1 MNRENN
7 AKDFAI
13 DKVKEILNIIQDLK
27 YARSMYLIHQ
37 GSEEIE
43 RLSKGILEHLE
54 YLDLNPDLLDK
65 GEEE

>member
-1 MNRENN
+1 MRENN

-37 GSEEIE
+37 GCDEIE
-43 RLSKGILEHLE
+43 RLSKGVLEHIE
-54 YLDLNPDLLDK
+54 YLDIKRDLLDK
-65 GEEE
+65 EG